1 MRTLVVAALLLGP
14 SIASAEPN
22 EPSFELLDRGDA
34 VEVIAHNVKATHT
47 IVNPIRSRLEVAI
60 AGRPTIKREL
70 PTDATVK
77 LIEVA
82 DEDSTKVLSVKLG
95 FERADVKTLARF
107 AQAIQVGDDLHLL
120 FPRKVPAEGELAKLP
135 EPTIPAQIAAIAP
148 PVVTAKPTQAPQT
161 VAKPADTD
169 EPKPIAAAAT
179 DSKPPAPAPTLGAPE
194 QSDAWSKVTTYGA
207 MGLAAAGVGV
217 WLMRRKKAQPSATQ
231 TIELIA
237 QRSLGAKAKMMWLA
251 AGDRELIVSVTPQHV
266 RMLGSWPRSGQVPAQ
281 LPAMLP
287 RAHTQEIPTAQAT
300 IATPR
305 TTTLNRSPAVNGI
318 LRLRAQTAQPI
329 NEDVATDDVDAD
341 ALWAREMLAAA
352 GGKR

>member
-1 MRTLVVAALLLGP
+1 MRALAVAAVLLAP
-14 SIASAEPN
+14 SLAIAEPDV
-22 EPSFELLDRGDA
+22 PSFELRDRGDA

-47 IVNPIRSRLEVAI
+47 IVYPIRSRLEVAI
-60 AGRPTIKREL
+60 AGRPSIKRAL
-70 PTDATVK
+70 PADATVK
-77 LIEVA
+77 EIEIA

-95 FERADVKTLARF
+95 FEHAGVKVLARF

-135 EPTIPAQIAAIAP
+135 EPTLPAAIAP
-148 PVVTAKPTQAPQT
+148 PKVVAPEPPA
-161 VAKPADTD
+161 AKPAPRPSETEH
-169 EPKPIAAAAT
+169 EPLAAVAT
-179 DSKPPAPAPTLGAPE
+179 EHKAQTASPAPTLGAPD
-194 QSDAWSKVTTYGA
+194 QSDAWSKITTYGA
-207 MGLAAAGVGV
+207 LGLAAAGCGV
-217 WLMRRKKAQPSATQ
+217 WLMRRKKAQPSAMQ

-266 RMLGSWPRSGQVPAQ
+266 RMLGSWPRGSSQA
-281 LPAMLP
+281 PAMMP
-287 RAHTQEIPTAQAT
+287 RAQAQDIPTAQAT
-300 IATPR
+300 IATAR

-318 LRLRAQTAQPI
+318 LRLRAQTVQPV

-341 ALWAREMLAAA
+341 ALWAREILAAA

>member
-1 MRTLVVAALLLGP
+1 MRTLIVAAMLLGP
-14 SIASAEPN
+14 SVASAEPN
-22 EPSFELLDRGDA
+22 EPSFELRDRGDA

-77 LIEVA
+77 VIEFA

-95 FERADVKTLARF
+95 FERADVKALARF
-107 AQAIQVGDDLHLL
+107 AQAVQVGDDLHLL

-135 EPTIPAQIAAIAP
+135 EPTLPAQIAAIVPPKAIAP
-148 PVVTAKPTQAPQT
+148 EPPTAKPA
-161 VAKPADTD
+161 
-169 EPKPIAAAAT
+169 EPETEIERKPIAAAAT
-179 DSKPPAPAPTLGAPE
+179 ENKPQTPPPAATLGAPE
-194 QSDAWSKVTTYGA
+194 QGDAWSKVTTYGA
-207 MGLAAAGVGV
+207 IGLAAAGIGV
-217 WLMRRKKAQPSATQ
+217 WLMRRKKAQPSAMQ

-266 RMLGSWPRSGQVPAQ
+266 RMLGSWPRGSTQA
-281 LPAMLP
+281 PAMMP
-287 RAHTQEIPTAQAT
+287 RPQAQEIPTAQAT

-318 LRLRAQTAQPI
+318 LRLRAQTVQPI

-341 ALWAREMLAAA
+341 ALWAREILAAA

>member
-1 MRTLVVAALLLGP
+1 
-14 SIASAEPN
+14 
-22 EPSFELLDRGDA
+22 
-34 VEVIAHNVKATHT
+34 
-47 IVNPIRSRLEVAI
+47 
-60 AGRPTIKREL
+60 
-70 PTDATVK
+70 
-77 LIEVA
+77 
-82 DEDSTKVLSVKLG
+82 VLSVKLG

-148 PVVTAKPTQAPQT
+148 PVVIAKPTQALQP
-161 VAKPADTD
+161 VAKPAETD

-179 DSKPPAPAPTLGAPE
+179 DTKAQTSSPAPTLGAPE
-194 QSDAWSKVTTYGA
+194 QNDAWSKVTTYGA
-207 MGLAAAGVGV
+207 IGLAAAGVGV

-266 RMLGSWPRSGQVPAQ
+266 RMLGSWPRGSSQVSAQ
-281 LPAMLP
+281 LPAMMP

-318 LRLRAQTAQPI
+318 LRLRAQTVQPI

-341 ALWAREMLAAA
+341 ELWAREMLAAA